1 MAPATL
7 VNVCGPGRSGT
18 TMLDLMLGTPAEA
31 FSCGEAVAAFQ
42 PRRPEHAHLVC
53 SCGEDPCPV
62 WERLRAGPAEQFH
75 RRVADTLGVER
86 VIDSSKWFGWVR
98 DANRWGADSGM
109 RVVNL
114 LIWKEPLELAFSWWK
129 RGELPADEEAIWCYV
144 QYHARLLDAGFPVV
158 SVPYADLADD
168 PAGVLA
174 STCRAIGLPYEPGQ
188 DALLDHGAPQ
198 PVRQLEGSADAASER
213 RDHPPHRAVPGVPR
227 GDRHPGRPHSV
238 RPGARRRHRQGAGLR
253 AGLMYCT
260 QIPRRVAL
268 HPAPQAHGF
277 HNATDTPA
285 RTLAT
290 FTPAGRPRR
299 TRGPSSQPGRS
310 SGRFLA
316 RWPSSSPVDWPT
328 SIM

>member
-1 MAPATL
+1 MAPATP

-62 WERLRAGPAEQFH
+62 WERLRAGPVEQFH

-188 DALLDHGAPQ
+188 ERFWTTQHHNLF
-198 PVRQLEGSADAASER
+198 GSSRARRNAASER

-227 GDRHPGRPHSV
+227 SDRHPGGPHSV

-253 AGLMYCT
+253 AGLMY
-260 QIPRRVAL
+260 
-268 HPAPQAHGF
+268 
-277 HNATDTPA
+277 
-285 RTLAT
+285 
-290 FTPAGRPRR
+290 PRR
-299 TRGPSSQPGRS
+299 TPGPSSQPGRS

>member
-18 TMLDLMLGTPAEA
+18 TMLDLMLGTPADA

-42 PRRPEHAHLVC
+42 PRRPEHEHLVC

-75 RRVADTLGVER
+75 RRVVDTLSVER
-86 VIDSSKWFGWVR
+86 VIDSSKWLGWVR

-144 QYHARLLDAGFPVV
+144 QYHARLLDAGFPVL

-188 DALLDHGAPQ
+188 ERFWTTQHHNLF
-198 PVRQLEGSADAASER
+198 GSSR
-213 RDHPPHRAVPGVPR
+213 
-227 GDRHPGRPHSV
+227 
-238 RPGARRRHRQGAGLR
+238 ARRTLR
-253 AGLMYCT
+253 ASDAT
-260 QIPRRVAL
+260 IRRTEPSQEFLEAS
-268 HPAPQAHGF
+268 
-277 HNATDTPA
+277 
-285 RTLAT
+285 RTLAARVASDPELAGVLDRVQACA
-290 FTPAGRPRR
+290 PA
-299 TRGPSSQPGRS
+299 
-310 SGRFLA
+310 
-316 RWPSSSPVDWPT
+316 
-328 SIM
+328 